1 VAKLHAAFAAALE
14 APEMRGRLTAM
25 GVEPVG
31 GSSEEFRAYLL
42 GERKK
47 WAGVI
52 STAKIKV
59 D

>member
-1 VAKLHAAFAAALE
+1 
-14 APEMRGRLTAM
+14 M

-31 GSSEEFRAYLL
+31 GSREEFRTYLV

-52 STAKIKV
+52 ATAKIKV

>member
-1 VAKLHAAFAAALE
+1 MLAPRRTPL
-14 APEMRGRLTAM
+14 APEMRERLMAM

-31 GSSEEFRAYLL
+31 GSSQEFRNYLL

-52 STAKIKV
+52 STAKIKA